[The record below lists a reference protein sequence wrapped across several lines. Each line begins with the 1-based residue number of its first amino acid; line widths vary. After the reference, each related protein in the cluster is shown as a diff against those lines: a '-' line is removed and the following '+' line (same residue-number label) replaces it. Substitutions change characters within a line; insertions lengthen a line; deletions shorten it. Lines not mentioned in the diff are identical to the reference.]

1 MVRNIWTLHIL
12 WSIKPDTTI
21 CSINKN
27 IWGCEIMSAHM
38 SLSVSV
44 AVVGAIA
51 TYVSLGLIPDYYSVW
66 IGFIAWAAFLA
77 NNNCMKTTVQSG
89 VYGAVL
95 AGIAFILMGK
105 LGGQLG
111 DMTAPVCVGLTVFA
125 LVWGTSLP
133 MFTSATTA
141 VYTYAA
147 TAGLTMMTPGA
158 SGAFMNT
165 DASNPL
171 VLVIVS
177 IVLGCGFAMGANK
190 LNAAIS

>member
-1 MVRNIWTLHIL
+1 
-12 WSIKPDTTI
+12 
-21 CSINKN
+21 
-27 IWGCEIMSAHM
+27 MSAHM

-44 AVVGAIA
+44 AVMGAIA
-51 TYVSLGLIPDYYSVW
+51 TYVSTGIIPDYYSVW

-89 VYGAVL
+89 VMGAVL
-95 AGIAFILMGK
+95 AAIAFILMGK
-105 LGGQLG
+105 LGG
-111 DMTAPVCVGLTVFA
+111 DAWVVPVSVGVTVFA
-125 LVWGTSLP
+125 LVWLTSMP

-147 TAGLTMMTPGA
+147 TAGLAIHTS
-158 SGAFMNT
+158 SGGMFMNT

-171 VLVIVS
+171 VVVIVS
-177 IVLGCGFAMGANK
+177 IVLGCVFAMLANK